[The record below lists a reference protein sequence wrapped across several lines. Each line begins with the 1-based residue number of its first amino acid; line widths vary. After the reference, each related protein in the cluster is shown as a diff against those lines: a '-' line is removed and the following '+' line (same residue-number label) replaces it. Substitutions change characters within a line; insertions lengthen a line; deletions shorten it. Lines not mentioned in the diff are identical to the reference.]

1 MDSVT
6 QFALGAIVGTA
17 VLGNSM
23 GVRRAAITGGLLGT
37 LPDLDV
43 FLPADDPIDSFVGHR
58 GPSHSLIVH
67 LTVAPVIGETLVRC
81 LQKLKKYRARIY
93 IAVFLCLATHALLDA
108 MTIYGTRLFWPVWP
122 EPLGLGSIFII
133 DPLYTLPLLI
143 VTIWAFFRRNWSV
156 RFGQAVTLSLMI
168 SSLYL
173 GWTVVGQKVVEARG
187 AAYLAGRGIEPQS
200 ILAGPTPLNSMF
212 WRMIAVDR
220 DIYYHVYM
228 PILGSDE
235 TFTAYR
241 HSRWELSVSCWA
253 VRAVA
258 GEGIAG
264 ILARFADGFYQVTLR
279 DATILVSDLRM
290 GLYPEYSFQFAI
302 AERRGAVIEDTSP
315 RRIRG
320 NRNQP
325 GDMEWLLAGV
335 RGARAIRPAEADQLI
350 KDIPTR
356 LAQENRFITAC

>member
-17 VLGNSM
+17 VLGKSM

-37 LPDLDV
+37 LPDFDV

-67 LTVAPVIGETLVRC
+67 LIVAPVIGETLVRC
-81 LQKLKKYRARIY
+81 FQKLKEYRARVY

-133 DPLYTLPLLI
+133 DPFFTLPLLI

-156 RFGQAVTLSLMI
+156 RFGKAVTLSLMI

-173 GWTVVGQKVVEARG
+173 GWTVVGQKIVEAQG
-187 AAYLAGRGIEPQS
+187 TAYLADRGIEPQS
-200 ILAGPTPLNSMF
+200 IVAGPTPLNSLF
-212 WRMIAVDR
+212 WRMIAIDR
-220 DIYYHVYM
+220 DIYYHVYV

-235 TFTAYR
+235 AVTAYR
-241 HSRWELSVSCWA
+241 HTRWELSVSCW
-253 VRAVA
+253 VERAVA
-258 GEGIAG
+258 GEGVAG
-264 ILARFADGFYQVTLR
+264 VLARFADGLYTVTLR
-279 DATILVSDLRM
+279 DATVLVSDLRM
-290 GLYPEYSFQFAI
+290 GLYPEYAFQFAI
-302 AERRGAVIEDTSP
+302 AKRQGGVIEDTSP

-320 NRNQP
+320 NRSQP

-335 RGARAIRPAEADQLI
+335 QGVRAIRPAEADQLI
-350 KDIPTR
+350 KDVPPQ
-356 LAQENRFITAC
+356 LAQKNRPTAAC

>member
-17 VLGNSM
+17 VLGKSM

-37 LPDLDV
+37 LPDFDV

-67 LTVAPVIGETLVRC
+67 LIVAPVIGETLVRC
-81 LQKLKKYRARIY
+81 FQKLKEYRARVY

-133 DPLYTLPLLI
+133 DPLFTLPLLI

-156 RFGQAVTLSLMI
+156 RFGKAVTLSLMI
-168 SSLYL
+168 TSLYL
-173 GWTVVGQKVVEARG
+173 GWTVVGQKIVEARG

-200 ILAGPTPLNSMF
+200 IVA
-212 WRMIAVDR
+212 DR
-220 DIYYHVYM
+220 DIYYHVYV

-235 TFTAYR
+235 TVTAYR
-241 HSRWELSVSCWA
+241 HTRWELSVSCWA
-253 VRAVA
+253 VRAIA

-279 DATILVSDLRM
+279 DATVLVSDLRM

-302 AERRGAVIEDTSP
+302 AERQGAVIKDTSP

-350 KDIPTR
+350 KDMPTH
-356 LAQENRFITAC
+356 LAQENRSITAC

>member
-6 QFALGAIVGTA
+6 QFALGAVVGTA
-17 VLGNSM
+17 VLGKSL

-67 LTVAPVIGETLVRC
+67 LIVAPVIGEMLARCFQTL
-81 LQKLKKYRARIY
+81 KEYRARAY
-93 IAVFLCLATHALLDA
+93 IAVLLCLATHALLDA

-133 DPLYTLPLLI
+133 DPVYTLPLLI
-143 VTIWAFFRRNWSV
+143 VTLWAVFRRNWSV
-156 RFGQAVTLSLMI
+156 KFGQVVTLSLMI

-187 AAYLAGRGIEPQS
+187 TAYLVDRGIEPQL
-200 ILAGPTPLNSMF
+200 IVAGPTPMNSFF

-220 DIYYHVYM
+220 DIYYHVYV
-228 PILGSDE
+228 PIFGSDK
-235 TFTAYR
+235 TVTAYR
-241 HSRWELSVSCWA
+241 HTRWELSVSCWA
-253 VRAVA
+253 ERAVA

-279 DATILVSDLRM
+279 DATVLVSDLRM

-302 AERRGAVIEDTSP
+302 AERQGVVIEGILP
-315 RRIRG
+315 RRMRG

-325 GDMEWLLAGV
+325 GDMEWLLAGI

-350 KDIPTR
+350 KDVPTR
-356 LAQENRFITAC
+356 FHQDNRSSKPC